1 MLLVID
7 IGNTH
12 TVLGCF
18 EQRRLKASWRIATR
32 RDATA
37 DEVAVAISNLFHLN
51 GFTLAD
57 VEAVAIASVV
67 PSLTA
72 SFLEMFTEIF
82 KTDALVVG
90 PDTDTGVPILYDNP
104 QEVGA
109 DRIANAVAGFELY
122 GGPLIVVDFGTATTF
137 DAITERGEYLGGSIA
152 PGIEV
157 SSEAL
162 FKRAARLSRIDLVT
176 PSRAIGRDTRSSVQS
191 GLIIGTGGMVDRI
204 VERFETE
211 MGHLKHVVATGG
223 LAGLIA
229 PECKRLT
236 AVDPTLTLTG
246 LQRIFERNQS
256 NRINPLSHDSGLI

>member
-18 EQRRLKASWRIATR
+18 DRHQLKASWRIATR

-37 DEVAVAISNLFHLN
+37 DEVAVILSNLFSLS

-57 VEAVAIASVV
+57 IEAVAISSVV
-67 PSLTA
+67 PSLTT
-72 SFLEMFTEIF
+72 SFIGMSTTMF

-90 PDTDTGVPILYDNP
+90 PETDTGVPILYDNP

-122 GGPLIVVDFGTATTF
+122 GGPLVVVDFGTATTF
-137 DAITERGEYLGGSIA
+137 DAITGHGEYLGGSIA

-162 FKRAARLSRIDLVT
+162 FKRAARLSRIDLVA

-191 GLIIGTGGMVDRI
+191 GLVIGTGGLVDRI

-211 MGHLKHVVATGG
+211 MGELKHVVATGG
-223 LAGLIA
+223 LAELIA
-229 PECKRLT
+229 PECRRLT

-246 LQRIFERNQS
+246 LQRIYERNRSGTHPS
-256 NRINPLSHDSGLI
+256 NLSR